1 MTFAASPSQRR
12 GAPGMLH
19 THPPGTPGPSPG
31 RWSSAVCRRKPPHG
45 SSVAVAVAVLGARRR
60 GQKQPH
66 AEGGGGAGSL
76 PGQPSWARPRGRPT
90 PGTKPRRGKRLDAGG
105 RGVPAGCSLPAAP
118 IATAARES
126 RAFLCALTAGEKPR
140 SSSAWGHMALN
151 CPIWE
156 RQRRVAGRFGCKKG
170 TRCLS
175 RHIHQLSRGIYP
187 DGPAGNPMQPR
198 ESLSAGS
205 RASDGSRT
213 GSSAPP
219 PPLQPRSPGPAR
231 PGPGRRGTHPRRG
244 QTGPGAPPL
253 PAHPRRDTFC
263 QKQPGEDLPR
273 VIPLFYVFCFEW
285 MKE

>member
-1 MTFAASPSQRR
+1 MQQVLLRGEGHLGCSTRTPPAPPALPQAAGARPFAVASPRTAAPWPWPCLGRAGGDRSSPTRR
-12 GAPGMLH
+12 
-19 THPPGTPGPSPG
+19 
-31 RWSSAVCRRKPPHG
+31 
-45 SSVAVAVAVLGARRR
+45 
-60 GQKQPH
+60 
-66 AEGGGGAGSL
+66 GGGGRAASRGNRAGLGLGAVLHLAQS
-76 PGQPSWARPRGRPT
+76 PGG
-90 PGTKPRRGKRLDAGG
+90 GKRLDAGG

>member
-1 MTFAASPSQRR
+1 MPSQAPARQLR
-12 GAPGMLH
+12 GRGRAWGEPAGTEAAP
-19 THPPGTPGPSPG
+19 
-31 RWSSAVCRRKPPHG
+31 R
-45 SSVAVAVAVLGARRR
+45 
-60 GQKQPH
+60 
-66 AEGGGGAGSL
+66 GGGGAGSL

-244 QTGPGAPPL
+244 QTRPGAPPPGPSAPGHVL
-253 PAHPRRDTFC
+253 PKATGRGFT
-263 QKQPGEDLPR
+263 PGDSFILR
-273 VIPLFYVFCFEW
+273 FLF
-285 MKE
+285 